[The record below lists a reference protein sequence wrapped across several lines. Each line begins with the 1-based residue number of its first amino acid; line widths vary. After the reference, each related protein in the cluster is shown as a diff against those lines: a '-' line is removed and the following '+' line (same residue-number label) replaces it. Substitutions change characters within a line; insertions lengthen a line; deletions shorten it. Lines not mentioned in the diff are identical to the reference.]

1 MPILVAIVE
10 DDPSFAEGIRVLLGQ
25 HDEFRCVAV
34 CPSAEAALAALPA
47 LRPQVALMDIQ
58 LPQASGIE
66 CVRQLKQLLP
76 ETQILMLTVFD
87 DYSRIYQ
94 ALVAGASGYLLKRAQ
109 PAELLAAI
117 RELHAGGSPMTTAI
131 ARKVV
136 AGFRQLALAP
146 NGQEGLS
153 PRESEVLAALAR
165 GSRYKDVAELLGL
178 SYDTV
183 RTHVRNIYK
192 KLQVHSRA
200 EAIRT
205 RGPQS

>member
-10 DDPSFAEGIRVLLGQ
+10 DDPSFAEGVRVLLSQ

-34 CPSAEAALAALPA
+34 CPSAEAALASLPA
-47 LRPQVALMDIQ
+47 LRPQVVLMDIQ
-58 LPQASGIE
+58 LPHASGIE
-66 CVRQLKQLLP
+66 CVRQLKELLP
-76 ETQILMLTVFD
+76 DTQVLMLTVFD
-87 DYSRIYQ
+87 DYSKVYQ
-94 ALVAGASGYLLKRAQ
+94 ALVAGASGYLLKSAQ
-109 PAELLAAI
+109 PDELLAAI
-117 RELHAGGSPMTTAI
+117 RELHAGGSPMSTAI

-136 AGFRQLALAP
+136 AGFRQLALPP

-153 PRESEVLAALAR
+153 PRESEVLGALAR
-165 GSRYKDVAELLGL
+165 GSRYKEVAELLGL

-200 EAIRT
+200 EAVRT
-205 RGPQS
+205 QGPRS